1 MTPLRLRRESLWLQK
16 FSVTNREPLRLKK
29 FSVTNAV
36 LPLPFL
42 QQIQFTLHVIVNVV
56 NLNWIIEIKELYCM
70 TKQEEGKLRSKF
82 TRWPPSWIWVFQVSG
97 RQSYFVYPSRQ
108 CMHARATYWKTEN
121 GFFRCDTWI
130 QIFQNDSRISVK
142 QKSHW
147 IHSSIKFANP
157 GNIMIRPDSLYS
169 GILF

>member
-82 TRWPPSWIWVFQVSG
+82 TRWPPSGFE
-97 RQSYFVYPSRQ
+97 FSRSAD
-108 CMHARATYWKTEN
+108 ARATSCIPHDSVCMPGPRTGKLKMA
-121 GFFRCDTWI
+121 FFVVILESKYSKMTPE
-130 QIFQNDSRISVK
+130 FVK